1 MGVRVQVTGYAASAE
16 DGEQA
21 TIAAFARFGELDA
34 VFSDYRRDSEAMRLC
49 AAAEPGTPQAVGEE
63 LFRVLERAQ
72 EIARRSKGAFDV
84 TCGPLVRLWREA
96 RRTAQL
102 PAPEQIAAARATTG
116 WQHMRL
122 TPGARL
128 VTFDQPGMTLDFG
141 GIVKG
146 YACDQALSVLRRH
159 GVTRALVEAGGDMA
173 ASGPPPGEKGW
184 RVRILGLESEPV
196 LLAHQALS
204 TSGDAAQFVEIGGV
218 RYSHIVDPRTGLG
231 LTNRRQVSVLAREG
245 FVTDPLATAL
255 CVMNQD
261 AGRALARRYGARA
274 IYR

>member
-1 MGVRVQVTGYAASAE
+1 MGVRVQVTGYAPSAE
-16 DGEQA
+16 AGEKA
-21 TIAAFARFGELDA
+21 TVAAFARFGELDA
-34 VFSDYRRDSEAMRLC
+34 IFSDYRRDSEAMRLC
-49 AAAEPGTPQAVGEE
+49 AAAQPGRPQVAGEE

-72 EIARRSKGAFDV
+72 EIARLSDGAFDV

-96 RRTAQL
+96 RKAAQL
-102 PAPEQIAAARATTG
+102 PTPEQVAAARAATG
-116 WQHMRL
+116 WRNMRL

-146 YACDQALSVLRRH
+146 YACDQALAVLRRH

-184 RVRILGLESEPV
+184 RVRILGLEPR
-196 LLAHQALS
+196 LIFLAHQALS

-218 RYSHIVDPRTGLG
+218 RYSHIVDPRTGIG
-231 LTNRRQVSVLAREG
+231 LTNRRQVSILAREG
-245 FVTDPLATAL
+245 LMSDPLATAL
-255 CVMNQD
+255 CVMD
-261 AGRALARRYGARA
+261 PEAGRALARRYGARA